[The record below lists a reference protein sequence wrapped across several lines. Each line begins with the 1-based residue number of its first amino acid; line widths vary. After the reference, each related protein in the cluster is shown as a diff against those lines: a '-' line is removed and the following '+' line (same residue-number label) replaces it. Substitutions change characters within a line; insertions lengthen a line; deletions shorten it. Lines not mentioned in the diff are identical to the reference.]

1 MVVYHNILQYVNNC
15 NYNIVLFSEN
25 VYNIVLCSESVYNIV
40 LCSESALEIYMWLG
54 LSESVR
60 YEVYNIYITVAML

>member
-40 LCSESALEIYMWLG
+40 LCSESALEIYM
-54 LSESVR
+54 
-60 YEVYNIYITVAML
+60 